1 MPLIND
7 NNLQQALAEFKDKL
21 SVAPIYVDPMDVKD
35 KHTVEYHTMRLSENI
50 TLASNNSTTPVK
62 VRFNTLSVTTDGTKV
77 NTSNNTI
84 HLTAKK
90 TYRISVS
97 LGLYSAARTMYA
109 VFRAD
114 TNTPISDGAVASGS
128 NNSEGYSDSHLYSI
142 YTPDVDM
149 DVYVGATWTIAS
161 TVLHSGFSYFTVEEI
176 AQPVVVEYNKEISNP
191 LTTTDISYE
200 HPVGSFIGYAGKS
213 APNHYLICDG
223 KTYNIIDYPELAQH
237 FLEQY
242 GMYNYFGGD
251 GILNFAVPLKNI
263 IHQSID
269 QTPVMTSNTTPSP
282 YVVSASSDYGS
293 PYAPWKVFDGTDN
306 LSSSS
311 AWFTKGTSAGWIMI
325 KLSKKTP
332 VSYITITARNYSDSA
347 TYSPKSFNIEG
358 SNDGVTFYVLKSI
371 TDETGWVANQTR
383 KYMLDSTVI
392 YQYYRINVFSSNGNL
407 TTIGKI
413 KLYHETSTEFTCI
426 KAEHSY
432 YAANQYGGFQQETL
446 WTGELSTISSPVTLS
461 DSVNNYSH
469 IYVTSVCDTET
480 STSVYSKTEPIIVE
494 NIELSKNSGLA
505 NNFFKNP
512 TNYYNIAYEFVD
524 NTTFQINEIDNAGFL
539 NPRITKIVGVYGQLP
554 SLLTGGVF

>member
-97 LGLYSAARTMYA
+97 LGLYSAARTVYA

-128 NNSEGYSDSHLYSI
+128 NNSEGYNDSHLYSI

-191 LTTTDISYE
+191 LTTE
-200 HPVGSFIGYAGKS
+200 P
-213 APNHYLICDG
+213 LEMLQ
-223 KTYNIIDYPELAQH
+223 IDY
-237 FLEQY
+237 
-242 GMYNYFGGD
+242 
-251 GILNFAVPLKNI
+251 V
-263 IHQSID
+263 
-269 QTPVMTSNTTPSP
+269 
-282 YVVSASSDYGS
+282 ASSAVTANTYI
-293 PYAPWKVFDGTDN
+293 N
-306 LSSSS
+306 LSSANIVYSNMIIENG
-311 AWFTKGTSAGWIMI
+311 FI
-325 KLSKKTP
+325 KL
-332 VSYITITARNYSDSA
+332 TA
-347 TYSPKSFNIEG
+347 G
-358 SNDGVTFYVLKSI
+358 
-371 TDETGWVANQTR
+371 
-383 KYMLDSTVI
+383 
-392 YQYYRINVFSSNGNL
+392 
-407 TTIGKI
+407 
-413 KLYHETSTEFTCI
+413 KLYKINFDKAGAVNVAGGGNFTIYLCDDDNNTI
-426 KAEHSY
+426 SLLSPATPATNTTNRASSVSGTVLYTPTVDTYVSILSNVNLSSLFFTLTVEEVRNNPV
-432 YAANQYGGFQQETL
+432 NQYGGFQQQTL
-446 WTGELSTISSPVTLS
+446 WAGELSTISSPVTLS

-480 STSVYSKTEPIIVE
+480 STSVYSRTEPIIVE

-554 SLLTGGVF
+554 SLIMGGEF